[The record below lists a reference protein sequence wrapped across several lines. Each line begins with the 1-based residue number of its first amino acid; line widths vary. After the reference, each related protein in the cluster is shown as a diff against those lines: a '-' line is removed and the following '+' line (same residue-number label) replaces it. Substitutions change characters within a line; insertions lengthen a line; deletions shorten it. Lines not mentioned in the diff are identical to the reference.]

1 MQGEMNSVPFT
12 CGPFMS
18 ASAHVDKFTQDLYY
32 SFLLATT
39 LTDFIE
45 CENKLQQAID
55 DGEDAD
61 YIINLQNQSR
71 QNNGLIEL
79 TLAVAN
85 PHDSDSEDA

>member
-1 MQGEMNSVPFT
+1 MRGTALT

-18 ASAHVDKFTQDLYY
+18 ASANIEQFTQDLYY

-45 CENKLQQAID
+45 CETKLQQAID
-55 DGEDAD
+55 DGEDED
-61 YIINLQNQSR
+61 YILNLQNQSR

-79 TLAVAN
+79 TLAAAN
-85 PHDSDSEDA
+85 PYDSDSEDA

>member
-1 MQGEMNSVPFT
+1 MQGKMTGTVFT

-18 ASAHVDKFTQDLYY
+18 ASAHMEQFTQDLYY

>member
-1 MQGEMNSVPFT
+1 MSGPAFT

-18 ASAHVDKFTQDLYY
+18 ASVHVDKFTQDLYY

-39 LTDFIE
+39 LTDLIE
-45 CENKLQQAID
+45 CEDKLQQAVD

-61 YIINLQNQSR
+61 YIISLQSQSR

-79 TLAVAN
+79 ALAVTN
-85 PHDSDSEDA
+85 PHNSDVEDA